1 MFDFSPSWLNR
12 PQAPHYVDQA
22 HPKRRLDASFHDCQQ
37 CPMVEPE
44 RFSLTAPD
52 GAALACYRWSGGGM
66 PRGVVQIAHGR
77 GEHALRY
84 AAFADVCMQAGLTV
98 YANDHRGHGRTAGF
112 GQLGDFGPA
121 GFLGLAADMAVL
133 TRTVR
138 ERHPG
143 IPIIL
148 MGHSMGSFAAQ
159 MYVRDHAALL
169 AGLVLSGSAA
179 LDLRYAGSVGP
190 IDYNACFQPQ
200 RTECDWLSRDETAVD
215 AYIADPLCG
224 FPLKPDSQASM
235 AAAAPLMVPI
245 ANMDGLPV
253 LLLTGDH
260 DPVNGN
266 LRWFHPLVDR
276 YAAAGAIVTSQ
287 VYPDGRHEMLNEINR
302 DEVTVA
308 LVAWLVAVC
317 SSGASDG
324 LMTAS

>member
-1 MFDFSPSWLNR
+1 MDQGPR
-12 PQAPHYVDQA
+12 TPHYADQE
-22 HPKRRLDASFHDCQQ
+22 HPKRRLDVPFHDRQQ

-44 RFSLTAPD
+44 FFSLTASD
-52 GAALACYRWSGGGM
+52 GAPLACYRWSGGAM
-66 PRGVVQIAHGR
+66 PCGVVQIAHGR

-84 AAFADVCMQAGLTV
+84 AAFAAACVQAGLTV
-98 YANDHRGHGRTAGF
+98 YANDHRGHGRTAEF

-121 GFLGLAADMAVL
+121 GFPGLAVDMALL

-138 ERHPG
+138 ERDPG
-143 IPIIL
+143 MPIIL

-159 MYVRDHAALL
+159 LYVQDHAALL

-179 LDLRYAGSVGP
+179 LDLRYAGSRGP
-190 IDYNACFQPQ
+190 IDYNACFQPW
-200 RTECDWLSRDETAVD
+200 RTEFDWLSRDETAVD

-245 ANMDGLPV
+245 ANLDGLPV
-253 LLLTGDH
+253 LLLTGSH

-287 VYPDGRHEMLNEINR
+287 VYPGGRHEMLKEINR

-308 LVAWLVAVC
+308 LVAWLVAVAT
-317 SSGASDG
+317 SSAFDG
-324 LMTAS
+324 VTAPVDAVRL